1 MILVSLVADVVLC
14 GKEDG
19 RQLAGKRDERPVV
32 VQLLL
37 GLDSLRLPPELL
49 GPQDGRDA
57 PP

>member
-1 MILVSLVADVVLC
+1 MILVSLVADVVFC
-14 GKEDG
+14 GKKDG

-37 GLDSLRLPPELL
+37 GPDSLRLPPKLL
-49 GPQDGRDA
+49 GPQNGRDA